1 MIPRSYSRGLALQL
15 NFICDAARRSRNG
28 LKAPKDANHD
38 GYIAHLVL
46 FGFADS
52 RPILKCHLILGIFH
66 ILMSSSSLWQRF
78 QQYFLYYRDL
88 GFSLDISRM
97 KFPDDFFEKMRPK
110 IDKASAAMR
119 ALEAGEIANPTENR
133 MVGHYWLRNT
143 ALAPTPEICTEIEQ
157 TIKRIKAFAA
167 DIHSGKITAE
177 DGKLFKHVLLIGIGG
192 SALGP
197 QFVSDALRSRRDP
210 MDIFFFDNT
219 DPDGFDRVFEKISDE
234 LPQTLVVVV
243 SKSGGTKETRNGM
256 LEAEA
261 KFKKSGL
268 QFNKHAVAVTGVG
281 SDLDKC
287 AEKNGWLTRFPMHDW
302 IGGRTSV
309 MSAVGLLPMA
319 LQGLDIDDFLAGAA
333 AMDEHTRT
341 QNVSQNAAM
350 LLALMWYYAGNGKGD
365 KDMVILPYKDRLALF
380 AKYLQQLVM
389 ESLGK
394 EKDLDG
400 KIVHQGIAVYGNKG
414 STDQHAYVQQLRD
427 GILNFFVT
435 FIEVDKD
442 RHNPAVEIEDG
453 VTSGDYLHG
462 FLRGTRSALYESGRE
477 SITMSI
483 PEANAFNIGALIAL
497 YERAVGFYGSL
508 VNINAYDQPG
518 VEAGKKAATRL
529 LELQKQVRAKL
540 TRGPGKTAEEIARSI
555 DADPEDVFHVLR
567 HLANNDRDIRVSRGE
582 EPADDQFSYA
592 D

>member
-1 MIPRSYSRGLALQL
+1 MPATSPIWFYLDLQTRG
-15 NFICDAARRSRNG
+15 R
-28 LKAPKDANHD
+28 
-38 GYIAHLVL
+38 Y
-46 FGFADS
+46 
-52 RPILKCHLILGIFH
+52 FH

-97 KFPDDFFEKMRPK
+97 KFPDDLFEKMRPK

-119 ALEAGEIANPTENR
+119 TLEAGEIANPTENR

-427 GILNFFVT
+427 GVLNFFVT

-477 SITMSI
+477 SITMTI
-483 PEANAFNIGALIAL
+483 PEANEFNIGALIAL

-529 LELQKQVRAKL
+529 LEIQKQARAKL